1 MDPES
6 HRMFFRI
13 AEHNSAA
20 TIVHVHGRT
29 TSFRAYRNVIGSRR
43 KAKANGPT
51 ELAEVDSTELVEVD
65 STELVE
71 VDSTELVEVDSTEL
85 VEVLGPTRSFGR
97 DALRRVLRAC
107 DKPVPIKVIGADR
120 YLTTGGN
127 RARSIAKVTYSITER

>member
-51 ELAEVDSTELVEVD
+51 ELAEVD

>member
-20 TIVHVHGRT
+20 TIVHVHGRA

-43 KAKANGPT
+43 KAKANGST
-51 ELAEVDSTELVEVD
+51 ELA
-65 STELVE
+65 
-71 VDSTELVEVDSTEL
+71 EVDSTEL

-107 DKPVPIKVIGADR
+107 DKPVPIKVIFADR
-120 YLTTGGN
+120 YLTTDSN
-127 RARSIAKVTYSITER
+127 WARSMDKVTYSITER

>member
-20 TIVHVHGRT
+20 TIVHVHGRA

-43 KAKANGPT
+43 KAKANGST
-51 ELAEVDSTELVEVD
+51 ELA
-65 STELVE
+65 E

-107 DKPVPIKVIGADR
+107 DKPVPIKVIFADR